1 MSKYLIILPILFLVS
16 PVAKAAEES
25 WFDSAL
31 SLFGFGEEESAPAE
45 PSTSKAQ
52 ADSAATQE
60 SIEAVTKSLPTSM
73 PKMADLTAMVTD
85 QLGVSKQ
92 TAQGGLGT
100 LMGLAKT
107 SLASTDFDT
116 LKGYIPEMDTL
127 LKAAPAISE
136 NAKGLSS
143 LMGNAG
149 KYANA
154 LQGATQAYS
163 QFQSLGISTE
173 QIPQYIDLTSEF
185 LNSQGGKDAA
195 DLFEQSVKSVL
206 TAE

>member
-1 MSKYLIILPILFLVS
+1 MSKYLIILSIVFLVI

-52 ADSAATQE
+52 PDSATTQE

-116 LKGYIPEMDTL
+116 LGYILEMDTL
-127 LKAAPAISE
+127 LKVAPAISE

-149 KYANA
+149 KYAYA

-163 QFQSLGISTE
+163 QFQSLGIGTE
-173 QIPQYIDLTSEF
+173 QIPQYIDLTREF

>member
-1 MSKYLIILPILFLVS
+1 MDSSMNKYLIIFSILFLVS
-16 PVAKAAEES
+16 PAAKAEES

-31 SLFGFGEEESAPAE
+31 SLFGFGEEESAPAAPEE
-45 PSTSKAQ
+45 P
-52 ADSAATQE
+52 AATKQTMDAVK
-60 SIEAVTKSLPTSM
+60 EALPTSM
-73 PKMADLTAMVTD
+73 PKMTDLTSMITD

-107 SLASTDFDT
+107 SLASADFDT
-116 LKGYIPEMDTL
+116 LTGYVPEMDTL

-136 NAKGLSS
+136 NAKGLTS

-154 LQGATQAYS
+154 LQGATEAYS

-173 QIPQYIDLTSEF
+173 QIPQYIDVTSEF
-185 LNSQGGKDAA
+185 LNSKGGKDAA
-195 DLFEQSVKSVL
+195 DLFEDSVKSVL
-206 TAE
+206 SAE